1 MVQTTQTG
9 AGAAAASVQGWMD
22 RRHRGSYQTFQVKA
36 VAVARRG
43 FHSVEAVSMTGAAA
57 FEGVAAAAEGPLSAA
72 DVRHSAVEAGA
83 EIDRR
88 FAAVEEAA
96 DSMIGLS
103 QAIMTDSISM
113 ISFNLFLLLFFW
125 QHIGKCH
132 II

>member
-1 MVQTTQTG
+1 
-9 AGAAAASVQGWMD
+9 MD

-57 FEGVAAAAEGPLSAA
+57 FEGVAVAEGSLSAA

-113 ISFNLFLLLFFW
+113 ISFNLFLLLFFL
-125 QHIGKCH
+125 QHNGKCH

>member
-1 MVQTTQTG
+1 MVQATQTW
-9 AGAAAASVQGWMD
+9 AGAAASVQGWMD

-57 FEGVAAAAEGPLSAA
+57 FEGVAAEGPLSAA

-88 FAAVEEAA
+88 FAAVAEAA

-132 II
+132 NI

>member
-1 MVQTTQTG
+1 MVQATQTW
-9 AGAAAASVQGWMD
+9 AGAAASVQGWMD
-22 RRHRGSYQTFQVKA
+22 RHLGSYQTFQVRA

-57 FEGVAAAAEGPLSAA
+57 FEGVAAAAAEGPLSAA

-113 ISFNLFLLLFFW
+113 ISFNLFLLLFLATYW
-125 QHIGKCH
+125 
-132 II
+132 

>member
-1 MVQTTQTG
+1 MVQATQTW
-9 AGAAAASVQGWMD
+9 AGAAASVQGLMD
-22 RRHRGSYQTFQVKA
+22 RHRGSYQTFQVKA

>member
-1 MVQTTQTG
+1 MVQATQTW
-9 AGAAAASVQGWMD
+9 AGAAASVQGWMD